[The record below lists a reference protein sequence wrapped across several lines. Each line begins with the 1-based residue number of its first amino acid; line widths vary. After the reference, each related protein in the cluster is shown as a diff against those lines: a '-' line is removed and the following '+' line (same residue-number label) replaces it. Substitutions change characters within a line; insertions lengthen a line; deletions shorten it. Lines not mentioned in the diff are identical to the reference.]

1 MNGCVTWLGHLNVA
15 AGRRQVEP
23 VLPLHLVLNGNV
35 SRSTE
40 MTLEVDFIGNGG
52 NEGEA
57 IAAVIAI
64 VGGGVKYIVMF
75 VGVIG
80 IGIYFL

>member
-1 MNGCVTWLGHLNVA
+1 
-15 AGRRQVEP
+15 
-23 VLPLHLVLNGNV
+23 
-35 SRSTE
+35 

-75 VGVIG
+75 VGVVG